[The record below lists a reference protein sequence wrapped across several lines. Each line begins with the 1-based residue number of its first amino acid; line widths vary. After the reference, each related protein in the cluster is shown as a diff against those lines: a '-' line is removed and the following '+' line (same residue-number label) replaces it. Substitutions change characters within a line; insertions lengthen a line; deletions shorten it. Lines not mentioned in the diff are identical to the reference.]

1 MPPVEAA
8 LPTAAAA
15 GSDGPTCLTPT
26 SVKNECKDDGCAG
39 ASETGSHGGGDGAAT
54 VDKVD
59 RAFSVSAV
67 GRRCWY
73 KFVPAGASQPL
84 KRAPST
90 GANGS
95 KLQYECRYCSYVSDR

>member
-1 MPPVEAA
+1 MKA
-8 LPTAAAA
+8 
-15 GSDGPTCLTPT
+15 
-26 SVKNECKDDGCAG
+26 ECKDECCTEVP
-39 ASETGSHGGGDGAAT
+39 ETGNGGGDGSAT